1 MSPESITIY
10 PYDPFDIDYGITF
23 LNVQCK
29 EEYASFLFMLNQLKK
44 HETFVDDIDQF
55 IHFYVDEKDNLK
67 ASLKQIAMI
76 GDLTSFE
83 LNSTGNLKLVLQKI
97 VSDNQIINRNRI
109 EKLNH
114 EINELIFDSIS
125 SYDETFEYDL
135 LPELIKLLKSK
146 DFKIDSSNWQNYYD
160 KLQSVVRFYVEFSDK
175 RLLLF
180 HGLERLCSLE
190 QLNELNDYLKSI
202 KLAVVSFE
210 SYPMTLKKSGLNTRI
225 YSIDED
231 HVRFDY

>member
-29 EEYASFLFMLNQLKK
+29 EEYTSFLFVLNQLKK
-44 HETFVDDIDQF
+44 HETFVDDIDQY

-67 ASLKQIAMI
+67 TSLKQVAMI

-97 VSDNQIINRNRI
+97 VFDNQIINQDRI

-114 EINELIFDSIS
+114 EINELIFDSTS

-202 KLAVVSFE
+202 KLAVVSLE